1 MKVIFLCVA
10 LVACVYASDFSS
22 DCEGHFEIF
31 KNKFFKS
38 YTATEFDNRKSVFCE
53 NMARVDAKN
62 AKNGKDVFGITKFSD
77 WTKEE
82 FKVLLG
88 RKDQGHIPSSEQ
100 QLKVRS
106 STGTVHTALA
116 STDTSNTVDWV
127 DAGYVTPVKNQGQC
141 GSCWAHSAVEQ
152 IESEF
157 MLLGYSM
164 WEFSVAQVNS
174 CVKNCLGCGGG
185 DTTSAYEYLEGEIG
199 LGSSAWAPYIQSMTK
214 TCLGRYCTEKCD
226 DIDVEELSTQYSYT
240 GYYAQVNSYEYA
252 TTPCYDNCDHQNM
265 TALANNIK
273 TYGPASICL
282 NAGEWSDY
290 TGGILTVDGC
300 GGYSYDDLDHC
311 VQLTGYGVDEDGNKY
326 WNVRNSWSTDWGIN
340 GYIRLEMS
348 DTANTCGLANEAT
361 QVNIELPSP
370 ESRRVKKQ

>member
-1 MKVIFLCVA
+1 MMKLICLLVA
-10 LVACVYASDFSS
+10 LVACVNASDFSS
-22 DCEGHFEIF
+22 DCEGHFSVF
-31 KNKFFKS
+31 KNKFFKN
-38 YTATEFDNRKSVFCE
+38 YLGAEADTRQAVFCE
-53 NMARVDAKN
+53 NMVKVDAKN

-77 WTKEE
+77 WTKDE

-88 RKDQGHIPSSEQ
+88 RKDQGHVPSSEQ
-100 QLKVRS
+100 QSKIRS
-106 STGTVHTALA
+106 ATGTVHTALA
-116 STDTSNTVDWV
+116 STDTSTSVDWV
-127 DAGYVTPVKNQGQC
+127 TAGYVTPVKNQGQC

-152 IESEF
+152 VESEF

-174 CVKNCLGCGGG
+174 CVQSCLGCGGG
-185 DTTSAYEYLEGEIG
+185 DTTSAYEYLEGVIG
-199 LGSSAWAPYIQSMTK
+199 LGSAAWAPYIQSMTK
-214 TCLGRYCTEKCD
+214 TCLGRYCTESCSD
-226 DIDVEELSTQYSYT
+226 LDVEELSTSYSYT

-252 TTPCYDNCDHQNM
+252 TTPCFDTCEHQNM
-265 TALANNIK
+265 TSLADNIK

-290 TGGILTVDGC
+290 TGGVLTVDGC
-300 GGYSYDDLDHC
+300 GGYAYDDLDHC
-311 VQLTGYGVDEDGNKY
+311 VQLTGYGVDEDGTEY

-340 GYIRLEMS
+340 GYIRLEKS

-370 ESRRVKKQ
+370 QSRRVKK